1 MMESHSMSESSE
13 NSHYKEMRLDSF
25 VKDEDDEEN
34 KSCDSDHN
42 ED

>member
-1 MMESHSMSESSE
+1 
-13 NSHYKEMRLDSF
+13 